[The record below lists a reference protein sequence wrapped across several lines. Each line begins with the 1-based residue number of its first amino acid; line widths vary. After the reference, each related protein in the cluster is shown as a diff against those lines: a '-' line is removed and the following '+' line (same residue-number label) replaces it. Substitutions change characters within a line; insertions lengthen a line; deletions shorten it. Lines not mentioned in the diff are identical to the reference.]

1 MPKRIRFDDKDK
13 VILSILYEDARL
25 KNRQIALKT
34 NLSQATVARRIN
46 KMKKLQIIK
55 RVIPILDYKKL
66 GKTSTCF
73 ILLDLKN
80 CDANSLMKYLEN
92 AEEVICLYL
101 LEGEKMLLKTAFES
115 RSALNNFVDKIKKF
129 FGGNIDSFYEV
140 KSIIVEE
147 KCPFQGIS
155 ELRAETHYDDQSKIT
170 LSNNRLRLT
179 VDLGKGGIIDEIVP
193 INMSNINL
201 AFSELGLLFDTFLET
216 QFWLDELQITKPHY
230 DIKRDENWM
239 ELNFRKSVKAIST
252 LKDLEL
258 TKTIRLEK
266 NLNEVKIKYVLTNN
280 GGTTKTLTLWV
291 CNYLDAS
298 LFSELIVPLTGDV
311 KRIRVVNDSSRG
323 FFTISEKEV
332 DELVKKYWRDEW
344 GLFIHSEK
352 PVDRAGYLSNLL
364 KILLMFRFDPG
375 QVWVVKRFWGEKYVS
390 LELLFNPASIQPGKA
405 AQYEFNIC
413 LLSSKKDYSGE
424 FRGNLFHFL
433 SDT

>member
-25 KNRQIALKT
+25 KNRQIALKS

-115 RSALNNFVDKIKKF
+115 RSALNNFIDKIKKF
-129 FGGNIDSFYEV
+129 FGSNVDSLYEV

-230 DIKRDENWM
+230 NIKRDENWM

-298 LFSELIVPLTGDV
+298 LFSELIVPSTDDV
-311 KRIRVVNDSSRG
+311 KRIKVVNDSSRG

-352 PVDRAGYLSNLL
+352 PVDRAGYFSNLL

-405 AQYEFNIC
+405 AQYELNIC

>member
-1 MPKRIRFDDKDK
+1 MPKQIRFDEKDK

-46 KMKKLQIIK
+46 KMKKLEIIK
-55 RVIPILDYKKL
+55 RVVPILDYKKI
-66 GKTSTCF
+66 GKASTCF
-73 ILLDLKN
+73 MLLDLKN

-92 AEEVICLYL
+92 SEEVICLYL
-101 LEGEKMLLKTAFES
+101 LEGGKMLLKTVFEN
-115 RSALNNFVDKIKKF
+115 RTALNNFVDKIKKF
-129 FGGNIDSFYEV
+129 FGSNIDSLYEV
-140 KSIIVEE
+140 RSIIIEE
-147 KCPFQGIS
+147 KCPFQGVS
-155 ELRAETHYDDQSKIT
+155 ELRAETHYEDQSKIT
-170 LSNNRLRLT
+170 LSNNRIRLT

-193 INMSNINL
+193 INISSINL

-216 QFWLDELQITKPHY
+216 QFWLDELQITKPYY

-252 LKDLEL
+252 LKDLEI

-266 NLNEVKIKYVLTNN
+266 NLNEAKIKYLLVNN
-280 GGTTKTLTLWV
+280 GKTAKTLTLWV

-298 LFSELIVPLTGDV
+298 LFSELIIPLTDDV

-332 DELVKKYWRDEW
+332 NELVGKYWRDEW
-344 GLFIHSEK
+344 GLFVHPEK
-352 PVDRAGYLSNLL
+352 PVNRAGYFSNPL
-364 KILLMFRFDPG
+364 KILLMFHFNPR

-405 AQYEFNIC
+405 AQYEFNIR
-413 LLSSKKDYSGE
+413 LLSSKKDYSDE
-424 FRGNLFHFL
+424 FRGNLFHFS
-433 SDT
+433 SDI